1 MLHCCWCQL
10 LVLISNILCVR
21 VGIIMYIFEKITLN
35 ILSKVFWNEKLKTT
49 KVSTIAVVAVVVEL
63 DYRPVYVSLMDVV
76 DEHD

>member
-1 MLHCCWCQL
+1 
-10 LVLISNILCVR
+10 
-21 VGIIMYIFEKITLN
+21 MYIFEKITLN